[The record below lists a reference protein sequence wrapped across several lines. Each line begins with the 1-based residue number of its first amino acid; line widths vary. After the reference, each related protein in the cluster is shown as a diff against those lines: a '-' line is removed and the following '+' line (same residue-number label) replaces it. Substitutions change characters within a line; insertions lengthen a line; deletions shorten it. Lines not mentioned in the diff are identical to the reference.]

1 MEKIGLELTR
11 LISQLFERS
20 EALLATRN
28 NLQAVIELCN
38 DQTDQYR
45 LSLVIKE
52 IDLIRLTVLY
62 EYELLETSHIVQEE
76 FINLYYARRLE
87 ILQLSREQVRGHYDG
102 LEGLCG
108 GIRDEQGLNE
118 IDHAKEIIQASL
130 GLIDDIIR
138 TLEQGIVIE
147 AKEQTRH

>member
-1 MEKIGLELTR
+1 MELAN
-11 LISQLFERS
+11 LISQLFEQS
-20 EALLATRN
+20 EKLLATRN
-28 NLQAVIELCN
+28 NLQKMIELN

-62 EYELLETSHIVQEE
+62 EYELLDTSRIVHEE
-76 FINLYYARRLE
+76 FMNLYYARRLE
-87 ILQLSREQVRGHYDG
+87 ILYLSREQICGHYDG

-108 GIRDEQGLNE
+108 GIRHEQGLNE
-118 IDHAKEIIQASL
+118 VDKAKEIIQASL
-130 GLIDDIIR
+130 RLINDIIR
-138 TLEQGIVIE
+138 TLEKDIVIE

>member
-1 MEKIGLELTR
+1 MELTSS
-11 LISQLFERS
+11 ISELFEQS
-20 EALLATRN
+20 EKLLATRN
-28 NLQAVIELCN
+28 NLQKMVELSN
-38 DQTDQYR
+38 VQNDQYR

-62 EYELLETSHIVQEE
+62 EYELLDTSRVVQEE

-87 ILQLSREQVRGHYDG
+87 ILHLSREQIRGHYDG

-108 GIRDEQGLNE
+108 GIRHKQGLNE
-118 IDHAKEIIQASL
+118 VDNAKEIVQASL
-130 GLIDDIIR
+130 RLIDHIIR
-138 TLEQGIVIE
+138 TIEQDIVIE